1 MSRRSGRRARTPED
15 VELNIT
21 AFMNLMVILVPFLLI
36 TAVFTHLTV
45 LDINLPTSTQGNNK
59 APNKKSFE
67 INIIMGKKHFVVSDN
82 NNRVIK
88 KIKTY
93 KTGGHFKILNNVL
106 KQIKVRYPEKTNI
119 TILSQQNSS
128 YESLIKTMDSV
139 RVFNAVENGEIIQI
153 ELFPNISIGD
163 APILDGGAS

>member
-1 MSRRSGRRARTPED
+1 MSRRSGRRARTPEN

-45 LDINLPTSTQGNNK
+45 LDINLPTSTQSNS
-59 APNKKSFE
+59 ASPDKKSFE
-67 INIIMGKKHFVVSDN
+67 INVIMGKKHFVVSDN
-82 NNRVIK
+82 RNRVIK
-88 KIKTY
+88 KIQTY
-93 KTGGHFKILNNVL
+93 TTGGHYKILNNVL

-139 RVFNAVENGEIIQI
+139 RVFNAVENGELVQV

-163 APILDGGAS
+163 APKFK

>member
-1 MSRRSGRRARTPED
+1 MSRRRGRRARIPEN
-15 VELNIT
+15 VELDIT

-45 LDINLPTSTQGNNK
+45 LDINLPTSTQSNDSK
-59 APNKKSFE
+59 PNKKSFE
-67 INIIMGKKHFVVSDN
+67 INVIMGKKYFIVSDN

-88 KIKTY
+88 KIPTY

-119 TILSQQNSS
+119 TILSQSSSS

-139 RVFNAVENGEIIQI
+139 RVFNTADKGELIQV

-163 APILDGGAS
+163 APKLK

>member
-1 MSRRSGRRARTPED
+1 MSRRSARRARTPES

-45 LDINLPTSTQGNNK
+45 LDINLPTSTQTS
-59 APNKKSFE
+59 ATPNKKSFE
-67 INIIMGKKHFVVSDN
+67 INVIIGNKYFVVSDN
-82 NNRVIK
+82 NNRIIK
-88 KIKTY
+88 KIETY
-93 KTGGHFKILNNVL
+93 KTDGHFKILNNVL
-106 KQIKVRYPEKTNI
+106 KQIKVSYPEKINI

-128 YESLIKTMDSV
+128 YDTLIKTMDAV
-139 RVFNAVENGEIIQI
+139 RVFNTVEDGELVQV

-163 APILDGGAS
+163 APQLK

>member
-1 MSRRSGRRARTPED
+1 MSRRRRARTPEN
-15 VELNIT
+15 VELDIT

-45 LDINLPTSTQGNNK
+45 LDINLPTSTQSNS
-59 APNKKSFE
+59 ASPDKKSFE
-67 INIIMGKKHFVVSDN
+67 INVIMGKKYFVVSDN
-82 NNRVIK
+82 RNRVIK
-88 KIKTY
+88 KIQTY
-93 KTGGHFKILNNVL
+93 TTGGHYKILNNVL

-139 RVFNAVENGEIIQI
+139 RVFNAVEDGELVQV

-163 APILDGGAS
+163 APKFK

>member
-1 MSRRSGRRARTPED
+1 MSRRSARRARTPES

-45 LDINLPTSTQGNNK
+45 LDINLPTSNQSSSST
-59 APNKKSFE
+59 PNKKSFE
-67 INIIMGKKHFVVSDN
+67 INVIMGNKYFVVSDN
-82 NNRVIK
+82 NNRIIK
-88 KIKTY
+88 KIETY
-93 KTGGHFKILNNVL
+93 KTDGHFKILNNVL

-119 TILSQQNSS
+119 TILSQQNSN
-128 YESLIKTMDSV
+128 YDTLIKTMDAV
-139 RVFNAVENGEIIQI
+139 RVFNAVEDGELIQV

-163 APILDGGAS
+163 APKLK

>member
-1 MSRRSGRRARTPED
+1 MSRRSGRRARTPEN
-15 VELNIT
+15 VELDIT

-45 LDINLPTSTQGNNK
+45 LDINLPTSAQANNNS
-59 APNKKSFE
+59 PDKKTFE
-67 INIIMGKKHFVVSDN
+67 INVIMGKKHFIVSDN

-93 KTGGHFKILNNVL
+93 ETGGHFKILNNVL
-106 KQIKVRYPEKTNI
+106 KQVKISYPEKTNI
-119 TILSQQNSS
+119 TILSQQSSS
-128 YESLIKTMDSV
+128 YESLVQTMDSV
-139 RVFNAVENGEIIQI
+139 RVFNALEDGELVQV

-163 APILDGGAS
+163 APKFK

>member
-1 MSRRSGRRARTPED
+1 MRRRHGRQARSPEN
-15 VELNIT
+15 VELDIT

-45 LDINLPTSTQGNNK
+45 LDINLPTPSQSNDSTK
-59 APNKKSFE
+59 NKKKFE
-67 INIIMGKKHFVVSDN
+67 INVIIGKKYFVVSDN
-82 NNRVIK
+82 RNRIIK

-106 KQIKVRYPEKTNI
+106 KQIKNSYPEKTNI
-119 TILSQQNSS
+119 TILSQQNSN

-139 RVFNAVENGEIIQI
+139 RVFNVVENGELIQV

-163 APILDGGAS
+163 APKFK

>member
-1 MSRRSGRRARTPED
+1 MSRRHGRRARSPEN
-15 VELNIT
+15 VELDIT

-45 LDINLPTSTQGNNK
+45 LDINLPTHSQANDSAK
-59 APNKKSFE
+59 NKKTFE
-67 INIIMGKKHFVVSDN
+67 INVIIGKKYFVVSDN
-82 NNRVIK
+82 RNRIIK

-93 KTGGHFKILNNVL
+93 TTGGHFKILNNVL
-106 KQIKVRYPEKTNI
+106 KQIKNRYPEKTNI

-139 RVFNAVENGEIIQI
+139 RVFTAVENGELIQV

-163 APILDGGAS
+163 APKFK

>member
-1 MSRRSGRRARTPED
+1 MSRRSGRRARTPES

-45 LDINLPTSTQGNNK
+45 LDINLPTSTQSNS
-59 APNKKSFE
+59 ASPDKKGFE
-67 INIIMGKKHFVVSDN
+67 INVIMGKKYFVVSDN
-82 NNRVIK
+82 RNRVIK
-88 KIKTY
+88 KIQTY
-93 KTGGHFKILNNVL
+93 TTGGHYKILNNVL

-139 RVFNAVENGEIIQI
+139 RVFNAVEDGELVQV

-163 APILDGGAS
+163 APKFK

>member
-1 MSRRSGRRARTPED
+1 MSRRSGRRARAPEN

-45 LDINLPTSTQGNNK
+45 LDINLPTSTQSNK
-59 APNKKSFE
+59 TSPDKKSFE
-67 INIIMGKKHFVVSDN
+67 VNVIMGEKYFVVSDN
-82 NNRVIK
+82 RNRVIK
-88 KIKTY
+88 KIQTY
-93 KTGGHFKILNNVL
+93 TTGGHYKILNNVL
-106 KQIKVRYPEKTNI
+106 KQIKVSYPEKTNI

-139 RVFNAVENGEIIQI
+139 RIFNTVEDGELVQV

-163 APILDGGAS
+163 APKFK

>member
-1 MSRRSGRRARTPED
+1 MSRRSGRRARTPEN
-15 VELNIT
+15 VELDIT

-45 LDINLPTSTQGNNK
+45 LDINLPTSAQANNNS
-59 APNKKSFE
+59 PDKKTFE
-67 INIIMGKKHFVVSDN
+67 INVIMGKKHFVVSDN

-93 KTGGHFKILNNVL
+93 ETGGHFKILNNVL
-106 KQIKVRYPEKTNI
+106 KQVKISYPEKTNI
-119 TILSQQNSS
+119 TILSQQSSS
-128 YESLIKTMDSV
+128 YESLVQTMDSV
-139 RVFNAVENGEIIQI
+139 RVFNALEDGELVQV

-163 APILDGGAS
+163 APKFK

>member
-1 MSRRSGRRARTPED
+1 MSRRSGRRARSPEN
-15 VELNIT
+15 VELDIT

-45 LDINLPTSTQGNNK
+45 LDINLPTASQSNNSS
-59 APNKKSFE
+59 PNKKTFE
-67 INIIMGKKHFVVSDN
+67 INVIMGKKYFVVSDN
-82 NNRVIK
+82 RNRIIK
-88 KIKTY
+88 RIQTY
-93 KTGGHFKILNNVL
+93 TTGGHYKILNNVL
-106 KQIKVRYPEKTNI
+106 KQVKLSYPEKTNI

-139 RVFNAVENGEIIQI
+139 RVFNTVEDGELVQV

-163 APILDGGAS
+163 APKFK